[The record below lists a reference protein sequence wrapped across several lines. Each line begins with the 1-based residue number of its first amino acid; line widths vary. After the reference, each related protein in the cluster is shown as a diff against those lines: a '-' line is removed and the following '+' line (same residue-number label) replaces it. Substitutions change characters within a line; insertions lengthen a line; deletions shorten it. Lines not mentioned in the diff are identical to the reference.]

1 MTNNE
6 NLVAFRCPPELLEA
20 LDRMAAEHQVAR
32 SEMIRL
38 LIDEAVLILRCQS
51 HPGRSFVS

>member
-1 MTNNE
+1 MTTNNK

-20 LDRMAAEHQVAR
+20 LDRIAAEHQVAR

-38 LIDEAVLILRCQS
+38 LIDEAT
-51 HPGRSFVS
+51 